1 MVYQIAYVS
10 VTNRPLAASDVSDIL
25 NVSQK
30 NNERERITGLLMY
43 HDQLFFQV
51 LEGELS
57 SVKTSY
63 ERIGFDERHHGL
75 ALVWEGE
82 VEERAFP
89 AWSMGLADPDALG
102 EQNKAHLR
110 SLTELK
116 RREGSILTGDTLAE
130 ELVRS
135 VLDEFRGVQG
145 QMQTPY

>member
-10 VTNRPLAASDVSDIL
+10 VTNSPLAASDISDIL
-25 NVSQK
+25 KVSQK
-30 NNERERITGLLMY
+30 NNAREGITGLLMY

-51 LEGELS
+51 LEGERP
-57 SVKTSY
+57 SVETSY
-63 ERIGFDERHHGL
+63 ERIGFDKRHQGL
-75 ALVWEGE
+75 TLVWEGE

-102 EQNKAHLR
+102 EQNKANLR
-110 SLTELK
+110 SLPELK

-135 VLDEFRGVQG
+135 VLNEFRGVR
-145 QMQTPY
+145 